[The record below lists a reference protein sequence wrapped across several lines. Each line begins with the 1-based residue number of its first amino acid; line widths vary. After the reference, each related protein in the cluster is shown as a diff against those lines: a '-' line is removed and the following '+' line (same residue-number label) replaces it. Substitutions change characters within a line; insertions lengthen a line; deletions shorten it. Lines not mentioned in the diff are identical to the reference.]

1 MPTETRVDAVRGVVS
16 PGGLL
21 LHIGPHKTGTTAV
34 QSAFHGAREQLH
46 ALGVTYPGPQAAPHG
61 AVLARLGINRGW
73 NDAIPPGPR
82 RMWHRL
88 CAQTSREATTNTV
101 VVSSESLCHAGPRQA
116 TAVCQ
121 ELRPGPVTVVITLRP
136 LADILPSAWQ
146 EYVKSG
152 WTVGYDEFLQ
162 SVLRDRPAADGPT
175 PTFWQRHA
183 HGRLVRRWTSVVGAD
198 SVVVIVADPKEPDL
212 VLDAFESLLGLPEDT
227 LIADAGPIN
236 RSLRAAEIELLRA
249 VNEEA
254 HRSVPWE
261 VFNALQREGG
271 NPALV
276 EGRLPRPAEV
286 PIGLPA
292 WAGEMAAEFGRAS
305 ITEIRRHGVRIIG
318 DLETLGSPGRTSA
331 VDTPMPDHV
340 DSDVVRVYARG
351 MVAAVRRCLGRSPDL
366 SVDEDLLGQLAAD
379 IDAMSGDRTI
389 VEAARR
395 LGELLVVGTSAV
407 AR

>member
-1 MPTETRVDAVRGVVS
+1 M
-16 PGGLL
+16 
-21 LHIGPHKTGTTAV
+21 
-34 QSAFHGAREQLH
+34 QSAFHAARERLH

-82 RMWHRL
+82 QMWQRL
-88 CAQTSREATTNTV
+88 CAQTSPAATSNTV
-101 VVSSESLCHAGPRQA
+101 VVSSESLCHAGPRRA
-116 TAVCQ
+116 AAVCE

-183 HGRLVRRWTSVVGAD
+183 HGQLVRRWSSVVGAD
-198 SVVVIVADPKEPDL
+198 SVVVIVADPKDPDL
-212 VLDAFESLLGLPEDT
+212 VLDAFEDLLGLPEHT

-236 RSLRAAEIELLRA
+236 RSLRAAEIEFVRA
-249 VNEEA
+249 VNAEA

-271 NPALV
+271 NLAVV
-276 EGRLPRPAEV
+276 EGRVPRASET
-286 PIGLPA
+286 PIGLPT
-292 WAGEMAAEFGRAS
+292 WAGEVAAEFGWAS

-318 DLETLGSPGRTSA
+318 DLETLGSPGRTA
-331 VDTPMPDHV
+331 GLDTPMPDHV
-340 DSDVVRVYARG
+340 DSDVVRVYAG
-351 MVAAVRRCLGRSPDL
+351 GLVAAVRRCLGRHPDL
-366 SVDEDLLGQLAAD
+366 SVDEDLLGRLAAD
-379 IDAMSGDRTI
+379 IDAMTGEQAIPD
-389 VEAARR
+389 AARR
-395 LGELLVVGTSAV
+395 VGELLVVGASAV

>member
-1 MPTETRVDAVRGVVS
+1 VPTETSVDAARGVVP

-34 QSAFHGAREQLH
+34 QSAFHAAREQLA

-88 CAQTSREATTNTV
+88 CAQTSPAATSNTV

-116 TAVCQ
+116 TAICE

-136 LADILPSAWQ
+136 LADVLPSAWQ

-183 HGRLVRRWTSVVGAD
+183 HGRLVRRWSSVVGAD
-198 SVVVIVADPKEPDL
+198 SVVVIVADPQDPDL
-212 VLDAFESLLGLPEDT
+212 VLDAFENLLGLPEHT

-236 RSLRAAEIELLRA
+236 RSLRAAEIEFVRA
-249 VNEEA
+249 VNAEA

-271 NPALV
+271 NLALV
-276 EGRLPRPAEV
+276 EGRVPRAAEA
-286 PIGLPA
+286 PIGLPT
-292 WAGEMAAEFGRAS
+292 WAGEVAAEYGRAS

-318 DLETLGSPGRTSA
+318 DLETLGSPGRATG

-340 DSDVVRVYARG
+340 DSEAVRVYAG
-351 MVAAVRRCLGRSPDL
+351 GVVAAVRRGLARNPDL
-366 SVDEDLLGQLAAD
+366 SVDEDLLARLAAD
-379 IDAMSGDRTI
+379 IDAMSGDRAI
-389 VEAARR
+389 VDAARR
-395 LGELLVVGTSAV
+395 LGELLVVGSSAV
-407 AR
+407 PR